1 MKPYWREADE
11 LLGVLMDTAYRID
24 DDGIDF
30 SDTNGQ
36 VQIFGTND
44 KTRIQK
50 AMKDA
55 EPQGSMRTDMRV
67 ALGSLFAEYHRKLYE
82 LHRSHQPLRKMTV
95 IVLTDGLW
103 EGTLEKE
110 DVEKNIVDFVQKVF
124 DIFGTLEER
133 PVTIQ
138 FIQFG
143 QNSEATSRLRFLDE
157 GLKPTYGIP

>member
-11 LLGVLMDTAYRID
+11 LLGVLMDTAYGID
-24 DDGIDF
+24 DDGVDF

-36 VQIFGTND
+36 VQISGANS
-44 KTRIQK
+44 KTRIQR

-55 EPQGSMRTDMRV
+55 GPQMGMRTDMRS
-67 ALGSLFAEYHRKLYE
+67 ALGSLFADYYRKLSDNY
-82 LHRSHQPLRKMTV
+82 RSHLPLKKMTV

-103 EGTLEKE
+103 EGTAEKK
-110 DVEKNIVDFVQKVF
+110 DVETNIVDFVRKVF

-143 QNSEATSRLRFLDE
+143 QNVEATARLRFLDKD
-157 GLKPTYGIP
+157 LKRTYGIP